1 MIKPLVSIC
10 MITYN
15 HEKYIAQAIEGV
27 LMQKTSFPFELV
39 IGEDCS
45 TDDTRSTCIEYQ
57 NRFPDIINIRLPVKN
72 QGMIK
77 NFIKTMRACQGK
89 YIGYCEGDDYW
100 TDPCK
105 LQKQVDF
112 LESNLQ
118 YGLCFTDT
126 DILFNARNKKIKS
139 FDLSH
144 KRYIPTGD
152 VLNELIY
159 RNPYKTCTAMFR
171 SSAANGYTE
180 ILDDNKFQFADFGL
194 WLHIAKNFKVGYLKE
209 STAVYRVLKISASN
223 FDSYEEFN
231 SFIKSWGE
239 VRSYFVKKYMLKVS
253 KAKILFIRLK
263 ISLAFIIKNNKIKS
277 FILYMLKIIS
287 RKLAKLQRKILV
299 SLHQ

>member
-77 NFIKTMRACQGK
+77 NFIQTMRACQGK

-112 LESNLQ
+112 FESNPQ
-118 YGLCFTDT
+118 YGLCFTDA
-126 DILFNARNKKIKS
+126 DILFLPSNKIIKS

-144 KRYIPTGD
+144 KKYMPTGD
-152 VLNELIY
+152 VLEELIY
-159 RNPYKTCTAMFR
+159 INPYKTCTAMFR
-171 SSAANGYTE
+171 SCAANGYNE

-209 STAVYRVLKISASN
+209 STAVYRVLKNSASH

-239 VRSYFVKKYMLKVS
+239 VRSYFIKKYMMKVS
-253 KAKILFIRLK
+253 KIKTLFFRLK
-263 ISLAFIIKNNKIKS
+263 ISLVFIVKNKKFKS
-277 FILYMLKIIS
+277 FFEYLLKIIY
-287 RKLAKLQRKILV
+287 KKIAKLQSKILV
-299 SLHQ
+299 SPR